1 MFNKGDIVY
10 HKQVIFGNK
19 VLDQKEKRPCVVLF
33 EVEHNGNK
41 YVCTCPFTSQIRTF
55 NKRPNRYKL
64 ISEPVYSYKK
74 ISFAHIGS
82 TRLYLVNET
91 YKTNHSLPIDDVNE
105 IIFKL
110 LTLNTKKD
118 ILKEIKKYL
127 EYDLLFEKIEQKE
140 RRKLE
145 KEKKREKRRQAKIYQ
160 KK

>member
-91 YKTNHSLPIDDVNE
+91 YKTNHQSMM
-105 IIFKL
+105 
-110 LTLNTKKD
+110 
-118 ILKEIKKYL
+118 
-127 EYDLLFEKIEQKE
+127 
-140 RRKLE
+140 
-145 KEKKREKRRQAKIYQ
+145 
-160 KK
+160 